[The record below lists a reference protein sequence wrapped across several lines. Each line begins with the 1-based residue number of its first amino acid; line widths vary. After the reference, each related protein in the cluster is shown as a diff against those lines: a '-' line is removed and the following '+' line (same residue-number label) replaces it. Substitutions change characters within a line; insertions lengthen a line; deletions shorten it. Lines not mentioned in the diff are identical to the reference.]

1 LDFRWLLELFSPLK
15 DKSFR
20 LLYAAQITSLF
31 GSGLTT
37 IALALLAYDLAGD
50 SAGIV
55 LGTALALKMLAYVLF
70 SPIANAIVMHLA
82 RKKLLIV
89 LDLVR
94 AAIVFTLPF
103 VDAIWQIYLL
113 ILLLNLCSAT
123 FTPTFQAMIVEV
135 IPDDIQY
142 TKALSLSRLAYDL
155 ENILSPSIAALLLM
169 ITSYSDFF
177 IANAMAFIVSA
188 LLLTQCQLPKRDQD
202 KTPSNFLQRLSEG
215 MQIFQRT
222 PRLRALLAINIS
234 VAAVM
239 AMQIVNTVVYVRG
252 ELNLAAQSLAF
263 VYIGL
268 GIGSVIGAISVPKL
282 LCTYSI
288 RNLML
293 AGSLAAS
300 ILLGLG
306 SLEPNLSALILLYM
320 ILGFSLSLVQTPV
333 GNLLK
338 ISSTEQQRPALFAA
352 QFSLSHAGFL
362 FCYPLAGW
370 LSATF
375 SVQLSFWVMASI
387 ALVAALQAIWL
398 WPKHDVLKITHTH
411 PAVEHEH
418 WHSHADGHHN
428 DHTHEFPVEDKLH
441 SHAHEHVKTQHKHH
455 FVIDY
460 QHTHWPR

>member
-1 LDFRWLLELFSPLK
+1 MDLRWLLALFSPLK
-15 DKSFR
+15 NTSFR

-50 SAGIV
+50 NAGIV

-70 SPIANAIVMHLA
+70 SPIANAVVMHLA

-94 AAIVFTLPF
+94 AAIVFSLPF
-103 VDAIWQIYLL
+103 VAAIWQIYLL

-123 FTPTFQAMIVEV
+123 FTPIFQATIVEV
-135 IPDDIQY
+135 IPDDVQY

-155 ENILSPSIAALLLM
+155 ENILSPSIAALLL
-169 ITSYSDFF
+169 IVTSYNDFF
-177 IANAMAFIVSA
+177 IANAMTFIVSA
-188 LLLTQCQLPKRDQD
+188 LLLTQCKLPKRDLASA
-202 KTPSNFLQRLSEG
+202 PRNFLQRLNEG
-215 MQIFQRT
+215 MQIFKGT

-239 AMQIVNTVVYVRG
+239 AMQIVNTVVYVRA
-252 ELNLAAQSLAF
+252 ELNLTAQALAF

-282 LCTYSI
+282 LSIYSI

-293 AGSLAAS
+293 VGALSASL
-300 ILLGLG
+300 LLGLG
-306 SLEPNLSALILLYM
+306 SLEPNVSALILLYM
-320 ILGFSLSLVQTPV
+320 ALGFALSLVQTPV

-338 ISSTEQQRPALFAA
+338 MSSTEQQRPALFAA

-387 ALVAALQAIWL
+387 ALVAALQVLWL
-398 WPKHDVLKITHTH
+398 WPKQDLLQITHTH

-418 WHSHADGHHN
+418 WHSHSDGHHN
-428 DHTHEFPVEDKLH
+428 DHTHDEPVADKPH
-441 SHAHEHVKTQHKHH
+441 SHTHEHVKTQHKHH